1 MSEPPVDFRDP
12 MAIVKEIFDS
22 DESVRRQFQD
32 RYAKQ
37 VVEFCEVLAPA
48 FARFGKMADEIYTG
62 KQAVLVCAFIHGI
75 LDDLVTSV
83 KLLTT
88 GKQTASGNLFRQ
100 SVEGIFMAVMSAH
113 RGLLEIGKKECA
125 YWELVYAQA
134 KEVEGNLAA
143 RQFANNWDRL
153 GLNKD
158 AAEQWKTAL
167 EKYHQHSHAGPLA
180 IACRMELA
188 PGGAWYIGGHFDEA
202 KTDAYTQEFRQR
214 IELAKLTVQT
224 IDAVW
229 PDVRAIAKEDASAKP
244 ASS

>member
-1 MSEPPVDFRDP
+1 MSEPPIDLRDP
-12 MAIVKEIFDS
+12 KAIIREIFDP
-22 DESVRRQFQD
+22 DESVRKQFQAH
-32 RYAKQ
+32 YSKHVIA
-37 VVEFCEVLAPA
+37 FCEALAPA
-48 FARFGKMADEIYTG
+48 FARFRKMADEVYST

-100 SVEGIFMAVMSAH
+100 AVEGIFMAVMSAH
-113 RGLLEIGKKECA
+113 RGLLVIGEKECC

-134 KEVEGNLAA
+134 KEVEGHLAA
-143 RQFANNWDRL
+143 RQFAKNWDRL

-158 AAEQWKTAL
+158 AAEQWQITA
-167 EKYHQHSHAGPLA
+167 KNYHQHSHAGPLA
-180 IACRMELA
+180 MACRMEMA

-202 KTDAYTQEFRQR
+202 KTEGYEQEFRQR

-229 PDVRAIAKEDASAKP
+229 PNVREIVKADASAKP
-244 ASS
+244 ATP